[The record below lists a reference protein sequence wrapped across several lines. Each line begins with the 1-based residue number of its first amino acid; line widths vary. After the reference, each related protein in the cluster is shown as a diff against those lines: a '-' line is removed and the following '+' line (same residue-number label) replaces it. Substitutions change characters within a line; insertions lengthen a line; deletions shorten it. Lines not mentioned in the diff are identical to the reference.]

1 MLSLSIWLSEVLFT
15 FPSSWPQV
23 IIKGTLILFC
33 MRLPA
38 QSRAQE
44 RLAMSA
50 LSAWKP
56 QQVYKKSKLRS
67 LETSHNHHCYF
78 KTSRAGFIWPNLHAN
93 TVSTFELI
101 LSTPFIVK
109 RILPL
114 TLATQ
119 MFSNTFIWNHLQ
131 NHCQLNSTDW
141 RLCICKISFSSGSG
155 FPYFRH
161 YSLPTGSISQSL
173 PKDSFKPESLLLVE
187 SSVHSG
193 LQQELGTGDP

>member
-78 KTSRAGFIWPNLHAN
+78 KTSRSGFIWPNLHAN
-93 TVSTFELI
+93 TVSIYIWADSLHSFYSQENPASHVGNTNVFQHIYLESFAES
-101 LSTPFIVK
+101 LSTEQHRLK
-109 RILPL
+109 
-114 TLATQ
+114 T
-119 MFSNTFIWNHLQ
+119 MYLQ
-131 NHCQLNSTDW
+131 NKFQFW
-141 RLCICKISFSSGSG
+141 IRLSLFQAL
-155 FPYFRH
+155 FPSNRLHF
-161 YSLPTGSISQSL
+161 T
-173 PKDSFKPESLLLVE
+173 V
-187 SSVHSG
+187 
-193 LQQELGTGDP
+193 TT